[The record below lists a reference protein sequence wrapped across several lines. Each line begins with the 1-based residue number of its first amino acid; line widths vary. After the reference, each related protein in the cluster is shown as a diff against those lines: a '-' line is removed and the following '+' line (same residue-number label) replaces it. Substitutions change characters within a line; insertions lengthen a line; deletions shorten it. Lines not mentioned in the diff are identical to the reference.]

1 VGLTATFPVFD
12 FFPLRERKRIE
23 ESRETAELALYDQ
36 VVQDLRSGSER
47 ARAELEGARLVAENT
62 PVELDAARVLEE
74 QSRARYQAGLATI
87 VEVADSQRLLL
98 QAEVDDAV
106 ARFGVWQALVSEAA
120 AKGDLSD
127 LLR

>member
-1 VGLTATFPVFD
+1 V
-12 FFPLRERKRIE
+12 
-23 ESRETAELALYDQ
+23 
-36 VVQDLRSGSER
+36 
-47 ARAELEGARLVAENT
+47 ELE
-62 PVELDAARVLEE
+62 AARVLEE

-87 VEVADSQRLLL
+87 VEIADSQRLLL

-106 ARFGVWQALVSEAA
+106 ARFGIWQAMVSDAA